1 MGTIFETG
9 EDEIID
15 VNDVTIDESEGL
27 QTSGVATA
35 TEDNNDDDI
44 LLSSIATLLGTL
56 DTLGAPAAGEAIE
69 AAQNQVLTFEADV
82 DPSLKFTLKNGD
94 TVVTEV
100 LSALSTTAG
109 GDPITLV
116 WINATTIFGYA
127 DRGGANE
134 RVAFALVLEKIEPT
148 VGDPGGARV
157 TIVQYEAIEHPDNG
171 SFDEAVDLT
180 GLVFV
185 DAVQDVAFDDF
196 STAAAGQNDWNLV
209 TDPETG
215 IQLLFTGFERGIDTV
230 NTSDFGI
237 GSNAQSIGDT
247 DGIIVDF
254 VKGQT
259 TPTQT
264 SADDL
269 ANIDFKERVEGPS
282 AGFTLVQV
290 GGGPTNRVDA
300 MVVAYDSD
308 EVGKNPPPPDGDGA
322 ATDDY
327 TDGNIDGTPK
337 TIISIK
343 VWLVSDDPNV
353 AEVLVRTWLRDG
365 EVTSGDD
372 SGVSFAIDGD
382 GVKITGLLDNYRVEF
397 AVDGMLD
404 RFSVQNVSGSGG
416 NKTFDLGDIR
426 LGGQVG
432 DQAEVGSHI
441 NFEDDGPSQT
451 VTAGTTTVSVEL
463 DETTG
468 DSDRYASGET
478 ADTYVNDDNGHLAQV
493 TTTVA
498 GGLVSLF
505 SAAGD
510 YGSDGAGTLTPL
522 LSFVGVPPEGLATSL
537 SATHGGAITL
547 FADSA
552 TQLSGKD
559 TDGHTVFTIAIVD
572 VGGGV
577 LQLQTTLI
585 EALDNGNDTLFD
597 EAVALLLPEGA
608 LELQYQVTRSD
619 AEGDTVVASDTILL
633 ADDATSVFS
642 FDDDGPL
649 PLSPVAGSIVNAAGE
664 SETFALD
671 DGSPASFA
679 ANFGS
684 DGKGSLV
691 FTGMNNQILAN
702 GALLRDTASNALTS
716 NNVAITLSGF
726 GTHVL
731 TASAGATTVFT
742 MTMDST
748 SGQYTIE
755 MFARIDDGSFDFD
768 NFATARAGK
777 FSWLGVGGDEFPD
790 KDLLVTGGVPN
801 VTTVNNDS
809 DDLAANNQWINA
821 ATTDTPAEF
830 LRLDFV
836 DLEISANQGGSDI
849 NTIPTATHYD
859 ANNVGFT
866 IMQTQSGRPVDVR
879 ITAFDVEHDIDG
891 TDGTSVTA
899 DLTTGDIDEIIAVTV
914 ITNTQDPENNTK
926 TYLKHDGIDDSGFV
940 VWGENDVI
948 VLNLE
953 GANAN
958 QAHLRDQVFVSTEDG
973 FNRLEIGNAEAV
985 GSKDAFAIGDV
996 EVGAVGQEIDLAFN
1010 GQIVDGDGDAASI
1023 GLVGVTLEPAPVV

>member
-1 MGTIFETG
+1 
-9 EDEIID
+9 
-15 VNDVTIDESEGL
+15 
-27 QTSGVATA
+27 
-35 TEDNNDDDI
+35 
-44 LLSSIATLLGTL
+44 
-56 DTLGAPAAGEAIE
+56 
-69 AAQNQVLTFEADV
+69 
-82 DPSLKFTLKNGD
+82 
-94 TVVTEV
+94 
-100 LSALSTTAG
+100 
-109 GDPITLV
+109 
-116 WINATTIFGYA
+116 
-127 DRGGANE
+127 
-134 RVAFALVLEKIEPT
+134 
-148 VGDPGGARV
+148 
-157 TIVQYEAIEHPDNG
+157 
-171 SFDEAVDLT
+171 
-180 GLVFV
+180 
-185 DAVQDVAFDDF
+185 
-196 STAAAGQNDWNLV
+196 
-209 TDPETG
+209 
-215 IQLLFTGFERGIDTV
+215 
-230 NTSDFGI
+230 
-237 GSNAQSIGDT
+237 
-247 DGIIVDF
+247 
-254 VKGQT
+254 
-259 TPTQT
+259 
-264 SADDL
+264 
-269 ANIDFKERVEGPS
+269 
-282 AGFTLVQV
+282 
-290 GGGPTNRVDA
+290 
-300 MVVAYDSD
+300 
-308 EVGKNPPPPDGDGA
+308 
-322 ATDDY
+322 
-327 TDGNIDGTPK
+327 
-337 TIISIK
+337 
-343 VWLVSDDPNV
+343 
-353 AEVLVRTWLRDG
+353 
-365 EVTSGDD
+365 
-372 SGVSFAIDGD
+372 
-382 GVKITGLLDNYRVEF
+382 
-397 AVDGMLD
+397 
-404 RFSVQNVSGSGG
+404 
-416 NKTFDLGDIR
+416 
-426 LGGQVG
+426 
-432 DQAEVGSHI
+432 
-441 NFEDDGPSQT
+441 
-451 VTAGTTTVSVEL
+451 
-463 DETTG
+463 
-468 DSDRYASGET
+468 
-478 ADTYVNDDNGHLAQV
+478 
-493 TTTVA
+493 
-498 GGLVSLF
+498 
-505 SAAGD
+505 
-510 YGSDGAGTLTPL
+510 
-522 LSFVGVPPEGLATSL
+522 
-537 SATHGGAITL
+537 
-547 FADSA
+547 
-552 TQLSGKD
+552 
-559 TDGHTVFTIAIVD
+559 
-572 VGGGV
+572 
-577 LQLQTTLI
+577 
-585 EALDNGNDTLFD
+585 
-597 EAVALLLPEGA
+597 GA

-836 DLEISANQGGSDI
+836 DLGISANQGGSDI

-958 QAHLRDQVFVSTEDG
+958 QAHLRDQVFVSTADG